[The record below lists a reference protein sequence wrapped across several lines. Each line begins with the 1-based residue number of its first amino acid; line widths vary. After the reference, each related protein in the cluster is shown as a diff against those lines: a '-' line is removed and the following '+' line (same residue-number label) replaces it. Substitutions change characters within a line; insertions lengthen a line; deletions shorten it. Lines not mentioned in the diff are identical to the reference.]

1 MSNYKLPPWIPQDV
15 ADALQDASA
24 PGWQGR
30 VEIHYNDGQPHEVSA
45 TRRRK
50 VKRPASAPAAPTC
63 PTVGCGKPMEA
74 RDYGN
79 LWVCQCGAKRTRSQ
93 MIQAGRF
100 HPDDLQGKVA
110 V

>member
-1 MSNYKLPPWIPQDV
+1 MSDYRLPPWIPQDV
-15 ADALQDASA
+15 ADALKEASA

-30 VEIHYNDGQPHEVSA
+30 VEIHYNDGQPHEISA

-50 VKRPASAPAAPTC
+50 VKRPAAAPSAPKC
-63 PTVGCGKPMEA
+63 PECDRPMEA

-79 LWVCQCGAKRTRSQ
+79 TYVCACGAKRTKAQ
-93 MIQAGRF
+93 MALRG
-100 HPDDLQGKVA
+100 VA